1 MHPAK
6 KNRYDCL
13 GPRVVKAIEARNF
26 QAYYCSTSEAVLPL
40 LLSLIPKGDVVS
52 FGGSET
58 LVSIG
63 ALEAVRAAGY
73 TLLDRTTAK
82 SPEERMD
89 MMRKALLADTYLT
102 GTNAIS
108 EDGIL
113 VNVDGNGNRV
123 AAMCFGPR
131 RVIAVVGMNKV
142 MPSREAALSR
152 ARGIAA
158 PEVAQRFPG
167 IKTPCITTGSCA
179 DCRSDACICSYV
191 VETRM
196 CRPKGRITVI
206 LVGEDLGL

>member
-13 GPRVVKAIEARNF
+13 GPRVVKALEARNF
-26 QAYYCSTSEAVLPL
+26 QAHYCSTSEEVLPL
-40 LLSLIPKGDVVS
+40 LLSLIQKDDVVS

-58 LVSIG
+58 LVGIG
-63 ALEAVRAAGY
+63 AIEAVRAAGY
-73 TLLDRTTAK
+73 TLIDRGKAK

-113 VNVDGNGNRV
+113 FNVDGNGNRV

-142 MPSREAALSR
+142 MPNREAAHAR

-158 PEVAQRFPG
+158 PEVVQRFPG